1 MGNQCNVGLR
11 SLSSFKV
18 MLKVA
23 TQKRDLYLV
32 NGKGR
37 FGSEAAGP
45 APGPIRG
52 STSVVRSRDN
62 SVATIPISLPH
73 AYSNSARNRYNY
85 LQNQVGVVQH
95 RIHLAS
101 HLFKKVTAQS
111 VDGCAATA
119 KRIGIQRMATCN
131 ARLDR

>member
-62 SVATIPISLPH
+62 SVAIIPISLPH
-73 AYSNSARNRYNY
+73 AYSNSAKNRYNY

-95 RIHLAS
+95 ASTLRRIYLRKS
-101 HLFKKVTAQS
+101 QLSPLTVVQLPLSESEFNGWLPVTL
-111 VDGCAATA
+111 G
-119 KRIGIQRMATCN
+119 
-131 ARLDR
+131 